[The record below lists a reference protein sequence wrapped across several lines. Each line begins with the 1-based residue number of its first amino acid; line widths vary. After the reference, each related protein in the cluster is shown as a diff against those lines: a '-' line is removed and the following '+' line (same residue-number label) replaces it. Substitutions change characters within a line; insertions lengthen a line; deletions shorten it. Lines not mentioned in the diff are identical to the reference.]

1 MQKELL
7 NCISKYREELAENK
21 AAIRQTLTSDKINIS
36 DYFYQGDKIC
46 NKELFNIGSEC
57 QDTKYGSRQEY
68 TYDEWKEKIEKSHA
82 KDFLGMLQNEVK
94 NKISKSREDY
104 KQYHE
109 NATEAI
115 KKELDID
122 SKLLDIDSK
131 LKAIFKEKQQP
142 ETDETRAYYDVIRGL
157 YENGDMRSQLKCNDL
172 DCFNRTIEDNLSQK
186 QSELAAIKDD
196 FLDNTQ
202 NIFQHIQVED
212 SIF

>member
-1 MQKELL
+1 MTTDCKKELL

-68 TYDEWKEKIEKSHA
+68 TYDEWKEKIEKPQA
-82 KDFLGMLQNEVK
+82 KDLLKTLQNEVK
-94 NKISKSREDY
+94 GKILKSFEDY
-104 KQYHE
+104 EKYHK

-115 KKELDID
+115 KRE
-122 SKLLDIDSK
+122 LDIDSK
-131 LKAIFKEKQQP
+131 LKAILKEKQQP
-142 ETDETRAYYDVIRGL
+142 ETDETRAYYDVILGL

>member
-1 MQKELL
+1 MTTDCKEEMR

-21 AAIRQTLTSDKINIS
+21 AAIKQTVTGNNKINIS

-68 TYDEWKEKIEKSHA
+68 TYDEWKEKIEKPHA
-82 KDFLGMLQNEVK
+82 KDLLKTLQNEVK
-94 NKISKSREDY
+94 GKILKSFEDY
-104 KQYHE
+104 EKYHK
-109 NATEAI
+109 NATEDI
-115 KKELDID
+115 KRE
-122 SKLLDIDSK
+122 LDIDSK
-131 LKAIFKEKQQP
+131 LKAILKEKQQP

>member
-1 MQKELL
+1 MTTDCKEEMR

-21 AAIRQTLTSDKINIS
+21 AAIKQTVTGNNKINIS

-46 NKELFNIGSEC
+46 NKELFNIRSEC

-68 TYDEWKEKIEKSHA
+68 TYDEWKEKIEKPHA
-82 KDFLGMLQNEVK
+82 KDLLKTLQNEVK
-94 NKISKSREDY
+94 GKILKSFEDY
-104 KQYHE
+104 EKYHK
-109 NATEAI
+109 NATEDI
-115 KKELDID
+115 KRE
-122 SKLLDIDSK
+122 LDIDSK
-131 LKAIFKEKQQP
+131 LKAILKEKQQP

>member
-1 MQKELL
+1 MATDCKEEMR

-21 AAIRQTLTSDKINIS
+21 AAIKQTVTGNNKINIS

-68 TYDEWKEKIEKSHA
+68 TYDEWKEKIEKPHA
-82 KDFLGMLQNEVK
+82 KDLLKTLQNEVK
-94 NKISKSREDY
+94 GKILKSFEDY
-104 KQYHE
+104 EKYHK
-109 NATEAI
+109 NATEDI
-115 KKELDID
+115 KRE
-122 SKLLDIDSK
+122 LDIDSK
-131 LKAIFKEKQQP
+131 LKAILKEKQQP

>member
-1 MQKELL
+1 MTTDCKKELL

-94 NKISKSREDY
+94 NKISKSLEDY

-122 SKLLDIDSK
+122 SKL
-131 LKAIFKEKQQP
+131 KAILKEKQQP

-157 YENGDMRSQLKCNDL
+157 YENGDMHSQLKCNDL

>member
-1 MQKELL
+1 M
-7 NCISKYREELAENK
+7 
-21 AAIRQTLTSDKINIS
+21 
-36 DYFYQGDKIC
+36 
-46 NKELFNIGSEC
+46 FNIGSEC

-68 TYDEWKEKIEKSHA
+68 THDEWKEKIEKSHA
-82 KDFLGMLQNEVK
+82 KDFLGMLQNEAK
-94 NKISKSREDY
+94 NKISKSLEDY
-104 KQYHE
+104 KRYHE

-122 SKLLDIDSK
+122 SKL
-131 LKAIFKEKQQP
+131 KAIFKEKQQP
-142 ETDETRAYYDVIRGL
+142 ETGETRAYYDVIRGL

-212 SIF
+212 SISLF